1 MKLRKTDICNMAC
14 RPGGYSITET
24 LLCQMYLELF
34 NDNFGD
40 FEYNYDFYNLEGWD
54 LSLFA

>member
-24 LLCQMYLELF
+24 LLCQMYLELL

-40 FEYNYDFYNLEGWD
+40 FEYNYDFYNLEG
-54 LSLFA
+54 